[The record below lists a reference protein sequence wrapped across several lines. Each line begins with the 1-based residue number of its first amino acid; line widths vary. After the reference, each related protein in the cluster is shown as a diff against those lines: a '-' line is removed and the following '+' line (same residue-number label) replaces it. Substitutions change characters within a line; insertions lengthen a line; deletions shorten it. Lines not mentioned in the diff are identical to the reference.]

1 MSAEQTEAGCL
12 APCNIRED
20 TMKRKSYLWLPSLL
34 ALLLLGC
41 ENDAVQS
48 GSQAP
53 SESTL
58 LAADSQVEMQHKIV
72 TLQGVI
78 KPANREVPFV
88 EVPAVVTLEELNHG
102 GEAKVIASTL
112 VKASYEEGFLA
123 SYQLQYDPGLL
134 KKNGRYYVRVA
145 ANQNNQLLWSNNILV
160 SGVTH
165 PRSDSVVN
173 ITVR

>member
-1 MSAEQTEAGCL
+1 
-12 APCNIRED
+12 
-20 TMKRKSYLWLPSLL
+20 MKRKSYLWLGLASLL
-34 ALLLLGC
+34 SLFLLGC

-48 GSQAP
+48 GSHAP
-53 SESTL
+53 SESLVTG
-58 LAADSQVEMQHKIV
+58 LAVNTQVETQHKVV

-88 EVPAVVTLEELNHG
+88 EVPAVVTLEEMNLG

-112 VKASYEEGFLA
+112 VKASYEDGFLA
-123 SYQLQYDPGLL
+123 SYQLQYDTRLL
-134 KKNGRYYVRVA
+134 KKNGKYYVRVA
-145 ANQNNQLLWSNNILV
+145 ANQNNQLLWSNNILA

>member
-1 MSAEQTEAGCL
+1 
-12 APCNIRED
+12 
-20 TMKRKSYLWLPSLL
+20 MKRKSYLWLGLASLL
-34 ALLLLGC
+34 SLFLIGC

-48 GSQAP
+48 GSHAP
-53 SESTL
+53 SESLVTG
-58 LAADSQVEMQHKIV
+58 LAANTQVETQHKVV

-88 EVPAVVTLEELNHG
+88 EVPAVVTLEEMNLG

-112 VKASYEEGFLA
+112 VKASYEDGFLA
-123 SYQLQYDPGLL
+123 SYQLQYDTRLL
-134 KKNGRYYVRVA
+134 KKNGKYYVRVA
-145 ANQNNQLLWSNNILV
+145 ANQNNQLLWSNNILA

>member
-1 MSAEQTEAGCL
+1 
-12 APCNIRED
+12 
-20 TMKRKSYLWLPSLL
+20 MKRKYYLWLPTLLSLF
-34 ALLLLGC
+34 LLGC

-48 GSQAP
+48 RSQVP
-53 SESTL
+53 SDPSATR
-58 LAADSQVEMQHKIV
+58 LAASTQGEQHKIV

-88 EVPAVVTLEELNHG
+88 EVPAVVTLEEMNLDS
-102 GEAKVIASTL
+102 EAKVIASTV
-112 VKASYEEGFLA
+112 VKASYEDGFLA

-165 PRSDSVVN
+165 PRNDSVVN

>member
-1 MSAEQTEAGCL
+1 
-12 APCNIRED
+12 
-20 TMKRKSYLWLPSLL
+20 MKRKSYLWLASLL
-34 ALLLLGC
+34 SLFLLGC

-48 GSQAP
+48 GSHAP
-53 SESTL
+53 SESLVTG
-58 LAADSQVEMQHKIV
+58 LAVNTQVETQHKVV

-88 EVPAVVTLEELNHG
+88 EVPAVVTLEEMNLG

-112 VKASYEEGFLA
+112 VKASYEDGFLA
-123 SYQLQYDPGLL
+123 SYQLQYDTRLL
-134 KKNGRYYVRVA
+134 KKNGKYYVRVA
-145 ANQNNQLLWSNNILV
+145 ANQNNQLLWSNNILA